1 MQGLSA
7 KIPKGLPGGRGQ
19 KGRFGLEPGTI
30 DVVAQERVA
39 TMGQM
44 NANLMGAAGLQP
56 TGEQARN
63 RAAVLALIPLEDLP
77 MGDRLPA
84 PGAYRLAV
92 AGTWM
97 AVDRSIN
104 GALGPVR
111 HAPDEGEIAA
121 RERTGAAM
129 VGELGGERVMRA
141 IVLGHD
147 HEPAGVLV
155 EPVHDAGPLH
165 PADP

>member
-1 MQGLSA
+1 MEGLSA
-7 KIPKGLPGGRGQ
+7 KIPKGLPGGGGQ
-19 KGRFGLEPGTI
+19 KGRFRLESGTI

-56 TGEQARN
+56 TCEQARN
-63 RAAVLALIPLEDLP
+63 RAAVLALIALEDLP

-84 PGAYRLAV
+84 AGAYRPAV
-92 AGTWM
+92 AGTCM
-97 AVDRSIN
+97 AVDRGIN

-121 RERTGAAM
+121 RERAAAAV
-129 VGELGGERVMRA
+129 VGELGGERMVGA
-141 IVLGHD
+141 VVLGHD
-147 HEPAGVLV
+147 HE
-155 EPVHDAGPLH
+155 
-165 PADP
+165 